1 VPACASRRR
10 TTIAWGRSSL
20 MSDAE
25 WSRNFFR
32 LLKDGGTWGV
42 PRSGLIFVRRGN
54 TLVLV
59 DTMPHMPEMPLSPEE
74 LAQYQED
81 DYETIKD
88 RFGQAGIEVHK
99 ELT

>member
-1 VPACASRRR
+1 
-10 TTIAWGRSSL
+10 